1 MYRIRLASGEQAV
14 FRTIDELALAMQS
27 GVVGP
32 TAEVYHQEENRWLPV
47 ESHPDYQA
55 ALAVTPAP
63 EAEPEAPPAPPE
75 GASEQRISTTTLS
88 PLPLA
93 AQPAP
98 RPSVSTPPPALV
110 ETASEATAPSDPESP
125 APEPTPPPPPVAL
138 PPNVFATRARKL
150 REMLALRLS
159 LLLVIGVSATLVAYL
174 AGHNHWRHDTT
185 PEQHEGM
192 SPMPVESIRP
202 QAPVADLGVA
212 PSRVEPE
219 SAAAE
224 LAEAADSASEPSVS
238 APVGAAAPRLDP
250 YLAGYDD
257 ARDELDDALGYI
269 RFAHLFRRAR
279 MSSVDSLRA
288 TLRTIAAARN
298 VIQTYR
304 AREVTLEQTV
314 GATRPS
320 ALSLKESYE
329 AGVAT
334 QDMLE
339 DADSLYSLLSSQ
351 WGRYSLRADSV
362 SFTNPTA
369 AAIWTRVRNRLVST
383 TNTWKDSASSSS
395 RVTLPRLI
403 NGLTNPTP
411 PVSSQ

>member
-14 FRTIDELALAMQS
+14 FRSIDELAIAMQS

-32 TAEVYHQEENRWLPV
+32 TAEVYHQEEDRWLPV

-55 ALAVTPAP
+55 ALSVRPAP
-63 EAEPEAPPAPPE
+63 EAEPEPPAGPPE
-75 GASEQRISTTTLS
+75 GVPDQRVSTTTLS
-88 PLPLA
+88 PLPLV

-98 RPSVSTPPPALV
+98 RASAPTPPPAPL
-110 ETASEATAPSDPESP
+110 EASSEPAATRESEQP
-125 APEPTPPPPPVAL
+125 PPEPTPPPPPVAL
-138 PPNVFATRARKL
+138 PPNVIATRAKKL

-159 LLLVIGVSATLVAYL
+159 LLLVIGISAVLVAYL
-174 AGHNHWRHDTT
+174 AGHNRWGQANTA
-185 PEQHEGM
+185 EQHEGM
-192 SPMPVESIRP
+192 APMPVEAETP
-202 QAPVADLGVA
+202 AAPAAASGTVPA
-212 PSRVEPE
+212 RIEPE

-224 LAEAADSASEPSVS
+224 LANAADSATETRPST
-238 APVGAAAPRLDP
+238 PVGAAAPKLDP

-269 RFAHLFRRAR
+269 KFAHLFRRAR
-279 MSSVDSLRA
+279 MSSIDSLRA
-288 TLRTIAAARN
+288 ALRTIAAARN
-298 VIQTYR
+298 VVQTYR
-304 AREVTLEQTV
+304 AREVMLEQTV
-314 GATRPS
+314 GATRPA

-329 AGVAT
+329 AGMAT
-334 QDMLE
+334 EDMLE

-369 AAIWTRVRNRLVST
+369 AAIWARVRNRLLAST
-383 TNTWKDSASSSS
+383 GTWRDSVSASA

-403 NGLTNPTP
+403 NGLTNPPP
-411 PVSSQ
+411 PVASQ